1 MSRHWTLDDI
11 KWDAFDA
18 SKVDAEILR
27 AVKAASMVEFNSPD
41 YVTYLCNVFA
51 GKPEVHALIRQW
63 GAEEAQHGLALAR
76 WAELADP
83 SFNFKASFKRFQQ
96 GYAIPKDMQTSV
108 RGSAAGEMIARCV
121 VESGTSSY
129 YTAIKDGTEEP
140 VLKQIAANIAAD
152 EFRHYKLFYDTFK
165 GIEDELPSLLG
176 RVRVALGRLN
186 EADDDE
192 LSCAYYAANT
202 PPDGSVVYDRATFA
216 RAYARGAVTIYR
228 RQHVER
234 LVAMVGKAV
243 GLKPHGLVMRLL
255 SPVVWTA
262 WRLRARSLTRAAA

>member
-1 MSRHWTLDDI
+1 
-11 KWDAFDA
+11 
-18 SKVDAEILR
+18 
-27 AVKAASMVEFNSPD
+27 
-41 YVTYLCNVFA
+41 
-51 GKPEVHALIRQW
+51 
-63 GAEEAQHGLALAR
+63 
-76 WAELADP
+76 
-83 SFNFKASFKRFQQ
+83 
-96 GYAIPKDMQTSV
+96 
-108 RGSAAGEMIARCV
+108 
-121 VESGTSSY
+121 
-129 YTAIKDGTEEP
+129 
-140 VLKQIAANIAAD
+140 
-152 EFRHYKLFYDTFK
+152 
-165 GIEDELPSLLG
+165 
-176 RVRVALGRLN
+176 LN